1 MRDGWVEANLGE
13 VAEWWS
19 GGTPKA
25 REPKYYENGT
35 IPWAVIADMNKGVID
50 STNSYI
56 TEEALDLI
64 GGRLAPVGSVLIS
77 MYASVGKSAIAN
89 VPLATNQ
96 AIAWSIPKQEKIMPF
111 FLYLV
116 SQQLEKTIS
125 DLARGATQRNI
136 NRQMLREFTFLLPP
150 LPEQKRI
157 VDLISS
163 VDSYIGALQQQLES
177 AKRSRNAVLHE
188 LLTAGGDD
196 WVETTLGHVCDF
208 VNGDRGKNYPSAKF
222 RQSHGIPFI
231 NAGHLGDGIVNF
243 DSMDF
248 ISEEVFKKLGGGKI
262 QPGDTLF
269 CLRGSVGKFANV
281 GDLDKGAIASSLV
294 IIRPSSRITKD
305 FLMLYLDSDLCS
317 SELKQS
323 LTGAVQPNLSANNLK
338 SFKISLP
345 DMNSQIEIGNLLGQ
359 FKVSIASLGLMIE
372 SAKNLRAGLLSD
384 LLSGEHEIPASYDKV
399 IGAA

>member
-1 MRDGWVEANLGE
+1 MRDGWKEISLE
-13 VAEWWS
+13 DLETS
-19 GGTPKA
+19 
-25 REPKYYENGT
+25 
-35 IPWAVIADMNKGVID
+35 GVIKLGRGD
-50 STNSYI
+50 VISKKDMEADPGPNPVYSSAENNNGMIGKYAKFMFDEELITWSVDGGGHIFYRPKHKFSVTN
-56 TEEALDLI
+56 I
-64 GGRLAPVGSVLIS
+64 GGWLRILDDKVFSYQFLTYALQRLHKQHSFDWQHKAHPSVIRKL
-77 MYASVGKSAIAN
+77 Y
-89 VPLATNQ
+89 TR
-96 AIAWSIPKQEKIMPF
+96 IP
-111 FLYLV
+111 
-116 SQQLEKTIS
+116 
-125 DLARGATQRNI
+125 
-136 NRQMLREFTFLLPP
+136 LPP

-163 VDSYIGALQQQLES
+163 VDSYVEALQQQLES

-196 WVETTLGHVCDF
+196 WVETTLGNVCDF

-231 NAGHLGDGIVNF
+231 NAGHLDKGIVNF

-248 ISEEVFKKLGGGKI
+248 ISEEVFEKLGSGKV

-281 GDLDKGAIASSLV
+281 EDLQKGAIASSLV
-294 IIRPSSRITKD
+294 IIRPNSQITRE
-305 FLMLYLDSDLCS
+305 FLMHYLDSDLCS

-345 DMNSQIEIGNLLGQ
+345 TLGKQIKIGDLLGQ
-359 FKVSIASLGLMIE
+359 FNSLITAVSLLLE
-372 SAKNLRAGLLSD
+372 STRNLRFGILSD
-384 LLSGEHEIPASYDKV
+384 LLSGKHEIPANYDKV
-399 IGAA
+399 MGAA

>member
-1 MRDGWVEANLGE
+1 MREGWIKTNIGSAFHIQQGKTLAISKLMGGKYPVYGANGIVGYFDEFNFDFPVTGLGCRG
-13 VAEWWS
+13 S
-19 GGTPKA
+19 C
-25 REPKYYENGT
+25 GT
-35 IPWAVIADMNKGVID
+35 IYYID
-50 STNSYI
+50 SKAFLANNVMAIWEKDASKIDSRYI
-56 TEEALDLI
+56 PLALGNVDLI
-64 GGRLAPVGSVLIS
+64 ASGAISGQVQPQITKQGLEPV
-77 MYASVGKSAIAN
+77 AI
-89 VPLATNQ
+89 
-96 AIAWSIPKQEKIMPF
+96 
-111 FLYLV
+111 
-116 SQQLEKTIS
+116 TI
-125 DLARGATQRNI
+125 
-136 NRQMLREFTFLLPP
+136 PP

-163 VDSYIGALQQQLES
+163 VDSYIGALEQQLAS

-196 WVETTLGHVCDF
+196 WVKTTLGQVCDF

-231 NAGHLGDGIVNF
+231 NAGHLSEGIVNF

-248 ISEEVFKKLGGGKI
+248 ISEEVFNRLGGGKI

-281 GDLDKGAIASSLV
+281 GELKKGAIASSLV
-294 IIRPSSRITKD
+294 IIRPNSLITKD
-305 FLMLYLDSDLCS
+305 FLMHYLDSGLCS

-345 DMNSQIEIGNLLGQ
+345 NIESQIEIGGLLGQ
-359 FKVSIASLGLMIE
+359 FKISIASLGILIE
-372 SAKNLRAGLLSD
+372 STKNLRNGLISD
-384 LLSGEHEIPASYDKV
+384 LLSGQHEIPASYDKV

>member
-89 VPLATNQ
+89 VSLATNQ

-163 VDSYIGALQQQLES
+163 VDSYIEALQQQLES

-196 WVETTLGHVCDF
+196 WVETTLGQEFEICK
-208 VNGDRGKNYPSAKF
+208 NGKNYKDGISTE
-222 RQSHGIPFI
+222 GIP
-231 NAGHLGDGIVNF
+231 
-243 DSMDF
+243 
-248 ISEEVFKKLGGGKI
+248 ISRIQTIASGKI
-262 QPGDTLF
+262 DLTKVGFGNLFLEDAEGFLLEEGDILF
-269 CLRGSVGKFANV
+269 SHINSLPHVGKV
-281 GDLDKGAIASSLV
+281 AIVQHNHLPLIHGMNLLRMRFTNSNDTNFMFYLMQNESMRDEIKSRAQIAVNQVSINISSIKTIKIV
-294 IIRPSSRITKD
+294 IPPLRT
-305 FLMLYLDSDLCS
+305 
-317 SELKQS
+317 
-323 LTGAVQPNLSANNLK
+323 
-338 SFKISLP
+338 
-345 DMNSQIEIGNLLGQ
+345 QIEIASMIGAWDSLIEECEYNLN
-359 FKVSIASLGLMIE
+359 SSR
-372 SAKNLRAGLLSD
+372 NLRVGLLSE

-399 IGAA
+399 MGAA

>member
-1 MRDGWVEANLGE
+1 MREGWIKTNIGSAFHIQQGKTLAISKLMGGKYPVYGANGIVGYFDEFNFDFPVTGLGCRG
-13 VAEWWS
+13 S
-19 GGTPKA
+19 C
-25 REPKYYENGT
+25 GT
-35 IPWAVIADMNKGVID
+35 IYYID
-50 STNSYI
+50 SKAFLANNVMAIWEKDASKIDSRYI
-56 TEEALDLI
+56 PLALSNVDLI
-64 GGRLAPVGSVLIS
+64 ASGAISGQVQPQITKQSLEPV
-77 MYASVGKSAIAN
+77 AI
-89 VPLATNQ
+89 
-96 AIAWSIPKQEKIMPF
+96 
-111 FLYLV
+111 
-116 SQQLEKTIS
+116 TI
-125 DLARGATQRNI
+125 
-136 NRQMLREFTFLLPP
+136 PP

-157 VDLISS
+157 IDLISS
-163 VDSYIGALQQQLES
+163 VDSYIIGLQKQLES

-208 VNGDRGKNYPSAKF
+208 VNGDRGKNYPSAKY

-248 ISEEVFKKLGGGKI
+248 ISEEIFKKLGSGKI

-281 GDLDKGAIASSLV
+281 GELDKGAIASSLV

-338 SFKISLP
+338 GFKISLP
-345 DMNSQIEIGNLLGQ
+345 DINSQIKIGDLLGQ
-359 FKVSIASLGLMIE
+359 FKVSIASLGVMIE

-384 LLSGEHEIPASYDKV
+384 LLSGEHQIPDSYDKV